1 MSLILTSER
10 LLLRPLSQFDM
21 DVVVEMRTNPDVMKF
36 FGGAE
41 TEEQIALNMRKYTR
55 RCAEGRIGAWCVT
68 DRSTEEKLGM
78 AILLPLA
85 NGEDEMWDLVVGDD
99 LPDCEIQIG
108 FMLKRSAWDKGFAT
122 EASRRLLRFAFED
135 ILLDELVATTHLDN
149 TTSKRVLEKSGLVP
163 ELIRRRPGFRVTRQQ
178 WEERVP
184 G

>member
-1 MSLILTSER
+1 MSLNLTSER
-10 LLLRPLSQFDM
+10 LLLRPLSQFDV
-21 DVVVEMRTNPDVMKF
+21 DVVVEMRTNPEVMKF

-41 TEEQIALNMRKYTR
+41 TEEQIELSMSKYTR
-55 RCAEGRIGAWCVT
+55 RCADGRIGAWCIT

-85 NGEDEMWDLVVGDD
+85 NGEVEMWDLVIGND

-122 EASRRLLRFAFED
+122 EASRRLLLFAFED
-135 ILLDELVATTHLDN
+135 IELDELVATTHPDN
-149 TTSKRVLEKSGLVP
+149 IASKHVLEKSGLGP
-163 ELIRRRPGFRVTRQQ
+163 KLIRQRPGFRTTRQQ
-178 WEERVP
+178 WEETAP